1 MDQLIQEQHEPVR
14 TPTQPDAPLPTSPA
28 SIEPANVMVDPLQV
42 LLASAP
48 PVMGSPTVTEEEDQL
63 LGAEEVTTDEVVAR
77 APPQPIQ
84 DPSDDAA
91 PNDKDDFKLTA
102 TDIGDNMEDI

>member
-14 TPTQPDAPLPTSPA
+14 TPTQQDAPFPTSPA
-28 SIEPANVMVDPLQV
+28 SIKSANVMADILQV

-48 PVMGSPTVTEEEDQL
+48 PAMGSPTITKEEDWL

-77 APPQPIQ
+77 PPPQPIQ
-84 DPSDDAA
+84 DPLGDAV
-91 PNDKDDFKLTA
+91 PDNKDDFKLTT
-102 TDIGDNMEDI
+102 TDVPGAEYHG